1 MCLNNS
7 VIIPQCQKNKN
18 CHTAAH
24 ELDKFMCNRVA
35 ALTMHARTHAMKRP
49 PVARYN
55 KHVIIAVVAKPDAP
69 ETNHPLKRLAT
80 CGSANKSFW
89 NIMKAASSA

>member
-1 MCLNNS
+1 LARVINLITRARCSAMCLNNS

-35 ALTMHARTHAMKRP
+35 ALTMHARTHA
-49 PVARYN
+49 RY
-55 KHVIIAVVAKPDAP
+55 
-69 ETNHPLKRLAT
+69 ET
-80 CGSANKSFW
+80 
-89 NIMKAASSA
+89 SSRRAL